1 MRGVKV
7 LDSWALLAH
16 FEGEKAGEK
25 VRELLK
31 EAAEDQ
37 KKLLISVIN
46 WGEVLYTVESR
57 YGRAKRDETEHL
69 MNQMHLE
76 VVEIDK
82 ELTREAAHI
91 KAGAKLPYADAFA
104 ASLALLRKAELVTGD
119 KDFRSV
125 QEKILIRWLSS
136 AVH

>member
-1 MRGVKV
+1 LKGAKV

-16 FEGEKAGEK
+16 FEGEKAGER

-46 WGEVLYTVESR
+46 WGEVLYTIESR
-57 YGRAKRDETEHL
+57 YGKGKRDETEHL

-76 VVEIDK
+76 VVDVDK

-91 KAGAKLPYADAFA
+91 KAEAKLSYADSFA
-104 ASLALLRKAELVTGD
+104 AALAKNRNAVLITGD
-119 KDFRSV
+119 KDFKSI
-125 QEKILIRWLSS
+125 EDKIKIGWL
-136 AVH
+136 